1 MDGKKVTNKLTE
13 ISFSAG
19 SALVGF
25 AIGGPVGATIGGAL
39 PPALQMVNSLWED
52 YKARQRLRLT
62 NIVETA
68 FTNCGMTDEQ
78 IFEKLHLN
86 PQLTDDVI
94 RMIRQMEGT
103 DSELDAVFSTLIS
116 SVITENEKERRRL
129 VLLYDS
135 IKGMNKVQVELLN
148 LMYEAGG
155 ILSAEDMA
163 KNTGV
168 PEVELRNSVR
178 DLELRGMIIDNGE
191 EPTIWELRELGLSIA
206 KLYHKKKGE
215 TEDEVLQ

>member
-1 MDGKKVTNKLTE
+1 MDDKKVTNKLAE
-13 ISFSAG
+13 ISISAG

-25 AIGGPVGATIGGAL
+25 AVGGPIGAAVGGAL
-39 PPALQMVNSLWED
+39 PPALQMVGSLWEE
-52 YKARQRLRLT
+52 YKTRQKLRLT
-62 NIVETA
+62 KIVESA
-68 FTNCGMTDEQ
+68 FANSGLSDEQ

-103 DSELDAVFSTLIS
+103 DSELDAIFSAIIS
-116 SVITENEKERRRL
+116 SVITEDEKESRRL
-129 VLLYDS
+129 VVLYDS
-135 IKGMNKVQVELLN
+135 IKGMNKIQVKLLN

-155 ILSAEDMA
+155 TLSAEDMA

-168 PEVELRNSVR
+168 SEIELRNSVR

-191 EPTIWELRELGLSIA
+191 EPTIWRLRELGISIGRFN
-206 KLYHKKKGE
+206 HSKKG
-215 TEDEVLQ
+215 